1 MRLIFAYLD
10 PGSASIVFQAVVAG
24 IIAVPVIFRNKIT
37 SFVRAVRGGTRSQ
50 AKETVVE
57 PASSSTTDTP
67 AS

>member
-1 MRLIFAYLD
+1 MRLVFAYLD

-24 IIAVPVIFRNKIT
+24 IIAIPVIFRNKIGA
-37 SFVRAVRGGTRSQ
+37 FVRAMRGGSAAQ

-57 PASSSTTDTP
+57 PTSTTDTP